1 MAVTLKVLPMTRER
15 GACCPLPVTLD
26 QAWAADQASLLRAI
40 ADPTRLA
47 MLAALQKAEQPI
59 CICDFTGAFGLTQ
72 PTISH
77 HIAKLRAA
85 GLVESERSGIWV
97 YYRLRRDLPGRVSR
111 VLEALLG

>member
-1 MAVTLKVLPMTRER
+1 MLNSLPLIRER

-26 QAWAADQASLLRAI
+26 AAWAGEQASLLKAI
-40 ADPTRLA
+40 ADPTRIA

-59 CICDFTGAFGLTQ
+59 CICDFTGALGLSQ

-97 YYRLRRDLPGRVSR
+97 YYRLRADLPERMTR
-111 VLEALLG
+111 VLGALLG